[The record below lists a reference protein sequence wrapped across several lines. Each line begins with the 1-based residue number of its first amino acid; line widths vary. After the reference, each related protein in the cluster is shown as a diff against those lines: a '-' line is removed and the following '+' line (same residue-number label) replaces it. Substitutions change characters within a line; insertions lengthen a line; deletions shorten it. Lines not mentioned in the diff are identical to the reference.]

1 MVRTLGALLAGL
13 LLAQAGAVRAADA
26 APPAGSWKVTLPFN
40 GASWLV
46 KLESK
51 DGKWTGTADAGD
63 KTPDATVEDVS
74 VADGTLK
81 LTLKLPK
88 VGLSIPFEGAIP
100 KEGDKIRGTVS
111 LRGKVF
117 PAQFEKTTLTSFDP
131 EQQKEDLAKQAGD
144 AEGVRIALEL
154 ISQAA
159 DKKAKPEEV
168 RGWAD
173 KAVKWSEAYG
183 RRWQREITIEVA
195 ESLADQEGYGPI
207 ALEYAK
213 KAEQSLDPKKDSV
226 AVQRRVLKALAAALD
241 KSDKKD
247 EAKEVETRWR
257 RSRSSRPRRIPAA
270 RARATASP
278 WWNCSPAPSARRA

>member
-13 LLAQAGAVRAADA
+13 LLAQVGAVRAADA
-26 APPAGSWKVTLPFN
+26 ASPAGSWKVTLPFN

-51 DGKWTGTADAGD
+51 DGKWTGTAEAGD

-88 VGLSIPFEGAIP
+88 EDLSIPFEGAIP

-111 LRGKVF
+111 LQGKVF

-131 EQQKEDLAKQAGD
+131 YEQQKEELAKQAGD
-144 AEGVRIALEL
+144 AEGVRTALEL

-168 RGWAD
+168 RSWAD
-173 KAVKWSEAYG
+173 KAVKWADAYG

-195 ESLADQEGYGPI
+195 EDLAEQEGYGPV

-213 KAEQSLDPKKDSV
+213 KAEQSLDPKKDSS
-226 AVQRRVLKALAAALD
+226 AVQRRMLKALATALE

-247 EAKEVETRWR
+247 EAKEVNAPGEDPGR
-257 RSRSSRPRRIPAA
+257 RGAAVSR
-270 RARATASP
+270 TKGQE
-278 WWNCSPAPSARRA
+278 